1 MIDREPGWLRETAKE
16 LEPGFAAT
24 VSSDKNRPA
33 DGDTRNSERIDGLVQ
48 EAFLR
53 TLSRAP
59 TASELAESRQSFQ
72 AADSPMSGM
81 RNLLWAL
88 LNTKEFIVNH

>member
-16 LEPGFAAT
+16 IGPSFTAMTA
-24 VSSDKNRPA
+24 SDKKRPA
-33 DGDTRNSERIDGLVQ
+33 DGDPQTSDRIDSLVQ

-53 TLSRAP
+53 TLSRPPSAG
-59 TASELAESRQSFQ
+59 ELAEARLNFDE
-72 AADSPMSGM
+72 ADSPMNAM